1 MPSSIEREC
10 ESTGSSSSSSSD
22 SSLDDDQLNA
32 RLSPHWS
39 KYRDLA
45 LSKGYRLDTVRD
57 VREHYQRYGV
67 RAETCVPHLSGYLWH
82 VYTASDDSAL
92 CKDPGLV
99 WHDPFFHV
107 MIF

>member
-1 MPSSIEREC
+1 MASSIEWERE
-10 ESTGSSSSSSSD
+10 SVGSSSSSSSD

-39 KYRDLA
+39 KYRDLT

-57 VREHYQRYGV
+57 VREHYRHYGV
-67 RAETCVPHLSGYLWH
+67 GADTCGYLRA
-82 VYTASDDSAL
+82 YTTSDDSAL

-99 WHDPFFHV
+99 WHDPFLHI